1 MLYSPCMASTTGYLR
16 IGELARRTG
25 TSPELLR
32 AWEQRYGLLR
42 PSRSSGGFRLYSD
55 DDVARV
61 RRARGLIAEGLS
73 AAEAAGRVLG
83 MEAAGET
90 VATPVVGELS
100 EELETALDE
109 MDGEAADAALDRL
122 LGALS
127 LETTLREVL
136 LPYLR
141 RLGDR
146 WAAGEASVGQEH
158 FASNLIRGRLLGLAR
173 DWWAGNGPAA
183 VLACPPGEGHEL
195 GLLMFGLA
203 LSRRG
208 WRITYLGADTPIA
221 TLAETVA
228 SRSPD
233 LVALAVFD
241 GRILEAHAQ
250 EIREIA
256 RHSRVAV
263 GGHVRP
269 EQVAGAGAILLD
281 ADPVEAAR
289 AVAAG

>member
-1 MLYSPCMASTTGYLR
+1 MMYSPSMAPPTGYLR

-55 DDVARV
+55 DDLARV
-61 RRARGLIAEGLS
+61 RRTRGLIAEGLS

-90 VATPVVGELS
+90 VATPVIEDLT

-109 MDGEAADAALDRL
+109 MDGEAADAALDRV

-127 LETTLREVL
+127 LETALREVL

-158 FASNLIRGRLLGLAR
+158 FASNLIRGRLFGLAR

-183 VLACPPGEGHEL
+183 VLACLPGEAHEL
-195 GLLMFGLA
+195 GLLMFGLV

-221 TLAETVA
+221 TVAETVV

-233 LVALAVFD
+233 LVVLAVFD
-241 GRILEAHAQ
+241 GRILEEHAQ
-250 EIREIA
+250 EILEIA
-256 RHSRVAV
+256 HRSRVVV
-263 GGHVRP
+263 GGHVQP
-269 EQVAGAGAILLD
+269 EQVAAAGAMLLD
-281 ADPVEAAR
+281 ADPIEAAR